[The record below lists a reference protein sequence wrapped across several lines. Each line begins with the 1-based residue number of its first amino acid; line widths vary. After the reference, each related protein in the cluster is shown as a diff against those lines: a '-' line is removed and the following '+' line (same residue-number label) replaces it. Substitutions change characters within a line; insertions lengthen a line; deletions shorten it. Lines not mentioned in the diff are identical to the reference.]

1 MSSHSSS
8 IVEGCFNDSEND
20 AAGKLEALDDIGKLR
35 EDETSVGGLLEF
47 SVELLP
53 VLFRFMLSGFFS
65 TPLFECLSS
74 PLDSELIEGI
84 S

>member
-1 MSSHSSS
+1 M
-8 IVEGCFNDSEND
+8 
-20 AAGKLEALDDIGKLR
+20 LDDIGKLR

-53 VLFRFMLSGFFS
+53 VLFRFMLSSFFS
-65 TPLFECLSS
+65 IPLFERLFSH
-74 PLDSELIEGI
+74 LDSELMEGI